1 MASGT
6 VGVVVGVVDP
16 RSLPPLQV
24 FHAIT
29 QLVLKQKREAEP
41 QEAAGAGDKIV
52 VRKGGKSGSGG
63 GGKKK
68 WSCTL
73 L

>member
-1 MASGT
+1 MPPCAT
-6 VGVVVGVVDP
+6 EGVWWVHSP
-16 RSLPPLQV
+16 CPSPSPLQV

-41 QEAAGAGDKIV
+41 QDAGGAGDKIV
-52 VRKGGKSGSGG
+52 VRKGGKSGG

-68 WSCTL
+68 WSCTVL
-73 L
+73 

>member
-1 MASGT
+1 MTCST
-6 VGVVVGVVDP
+6 VGVVAP
-16 RSLPPLQV
+16 PPCPAPSPLQV

-41 QEAAGAGDKIV
+41 QEASSAGDKIV
-52 VRKGGKSGSGG
+52 VRKGGKGGSGG

-68 WSCTL
+68 WSCSL